1 MQVTIRAKMAKCA
14 VSAACALL
22 AAAFSGCG
30 TPPPVDSR
38 VTIAAD
44 VAGDVVVSDI
54 RCPRN
59 QSGFMTLQANVVNVR
74 SGDRG
79 VEWKVV
85 WLDADGVEI
94 DSLVSSWNKVM
105 LAPNEI
111 KGLKSTAP
119 RPDAADMRFYL
130 RRLR

>member
-1 MQVTIRAKMAKCA
+1 MKKLLAMATVA
-14 VSAACALL
+14 VA
-22 AAAFSGCG
+22 AAAFSGCS
-30 TPPPVDSR
+30 TLPPADTR
-38 VTIAAD
+38 VTVAAD

-59 QSGFMTLQANVVNVR
+59 QAGVLTFQANVVNVR
-74 SGDRG
+74 SGERG
-79 VEWKVV
+79 VEWKVA

-94 DSLVSSWNKVM
+94 DTLLSSWNKTM

-111 KGLKSTAP
+111 KGLRATAP
-119 RPDAADMRFYL
+119 RSDAADVRFYL

>member
-1 MQVTIRAKMAKCA
+1 MKTLMFV
-14 VSAACALL
+14 LL
-22 AAAFSGCG
+22 AATAAVLAGCG
-30 TPPPVDSR
+30 TPPPVDTR

-44 VAGDVVVSDI
+44 VAGDIVISDI

-59 QSGFMTLQANVVNVR
+59 QAGFLMFQANVVNVR

-85 WLDADGVEI
+85 WLDADGSEI

-111 KGLKSTAP
+111 KGLKATAP
-119 RPDAADMRFYL
+119 RADAADARFYV

>member
-1 MQVTIRAKMAKCA
+1 MKK
-14 VSAACALL
+14 LL
-22 AAAFSGCG
+22 AFAMAAAVAAFSGCS
-30 TPPPVDSR
+30 TLPPADTR
-38 VTIAAD
+38 VTVAAD
-44 VAGDVVVSDI
+44 VAGDVVISDI

-59 QSGFMTLQANVVNVR
+59 QAGFLTFQANVVNVR
-74 SGDRG
+74 SGERG
-79 VEWKVV
+79 VEWKVA

-94 DSLVSSWNKVM
+94 DTLLSSWNKVM

-111 KGLKSTAP
+111 KGLKATAP

>member
-1 MQVTIRAKMAKCA
+1 MNR
-14 VSAACALL
+14 LL
-22 AAAFSGCG
+22 AISAMAVAAVVLSGCSSM
-30 TPPPVDSR
+30 PPADTR

-44 VAGDVVVSDI
+44 VAGDVVISDI

-59 QSGFMTLQANVVNVR
+59 QAGFLTFQANVVNVR

-79 VEWKVV
+79 VEWKVT

-111 KGLKSTAP
+111 KGLKATAP
-119 RPDAADMRFYL
+119 RADAADARFYV

>member
-1 MQVTIRAKMAKCA
+1 MKR
-14 VSAACALL
+14 LL
-22 AAAFSGCG
+22 AIATMSVAAAALSGSS
-30 TPPPVDSR
+30 TLPPVDTR
-38 VTIAAD
+38 VTVAAD
-44 VAGDVVVSDI
+44 VAGDVVISDI

-59 QSGFMTLQANVVNVR
+59 QAGFLTFQANVVNLR
-74 SGDRG
+74 SGERG

-94 DSLVSSWNKVM
+94 ETLLSSWNKAM

-111 KGLKSTAP
+111 KSLRATAP
-119 RPDAADMRFYL
+119 RPDAVDMRFYI

>member
-1 MQVTIRAKMAKCA
+1 MKRLLAFAMAVA
-14 VSAACALL
+14 L
-22 AAAFSGCG
+22 AAAFSGCS
-30 TPPPVDSR
+30 TPPPADTR

-44 VAGDVVVSDI
+44 IAGDVVVSDI

-59 QSGFMTLQANVVNVR
+59 QAGFMTFQANVVNVR

-79 VEWKVV
+79 VEWKVA

-94 DSLVSSWNKVM
+94 DTLLSSWNKVM

-111 KGLKSTAP
+111 KGLKATASC
-119 RPDAADMRFYL
+119 PDAADMRFYV

>member
-1 MQVTIRAKMAKCA
+1 MKKLAF
-14 VSAACALL
+14 ALL
-22 AAAFSGCG
+22 AAYAAALTGCS
-30 TPPPVDSR
+30 TLPPEDTR

-59 QSGFMTLQANVVNVR
+59 QAGFLTFQANVVNVR

-79 VEWKVV
+79 VEWKVA

-94 DSLVSSWNKVM
+94 GTLLSSWNKAM

-111 KGLKSTAP
+111 KGLKATAP
-119 RPDAADMRFYL
+119 RPDAADARFYL

>member
-1 MQVTIRAKMAKCA
+1 MKTLMFV
-14 VSAACALL
+14 LL
-22 AAAFSGCG
+22 AATAAVLAGCG
-30 TPPPVDSR
+30 TPPPVDTR

-44 VAGDVVVSDI
+44 VAGDIVISDI

-59 QSGFMTLQANVVNVR
+59 QAGFLTFQANVVNVR

-111 KGLKSTAP
+111 KGLKATAP
-119 RPDAADMRFYL
+119 RADAADARFYV

>member
-1 MQVTIRAKMAKCA
+1 MKKLLAFAMAVA
-14 VSAACALL
+14 
-22 AAAFSGCG
+22 AAAFSGCS
-30 TPPPVDSR
+30 TLPPADTR

-44 VAGDVVVSDI
+44 VAGDVVISDI

-59 QSGFMTLQANVVNVR
+59 QAGFLTFQANVVNVR
-74 SGDRG
+74 SGERG
-79 VEWKVV
+79 VEWKVA

-94 DSLVSSWNKVM
+94 DTLLSSWNKVV

-111 KGLKSTAP
+111 RVLKATAP

>member
-1 MQVTIRAKMAKCA
+1 MKKLLIAALA
-14 VSAACALL
+14 VAGL
-22 AAAFSGCG
+22 FSGCS
-30 TPPPVDSR
+30 TLPPADTR

-44 VAGDVVVSDI
+44 VAGDIVISDI

-59 QSGFMTLQANVVNVR
+59 QAGFLTFQANVVNVR

-85 WLDADGVEI
+85 WLDANGIEI
-94 DSLVSSWNKVM
+94 DTLVSTWNKVM
-105 LAPNEI
+105 LAPNESR
-111 KGLKSTAP
+111 GLKSTAP
-119 RPDAADMRFYL
+119 SADAADGRFYI

>member
-1 MQVTIRAKMAKCA
+1 MKK
-14 VSAACALL
+14 LL
-22 AAAFSGCG
+22 AFAMAVAAAVFSGCS
-30 TPPPVDSR
+30 TLPPVDTR

-44 VAGDVVVSDI
+44 VAGDVVISDI

-59 QSGFMTLQANVVNVR
+59 QAGLLTFLAHAANVR

-79 VEWKVV
+79 VEWKVA

-94 DSLVSSWNKVM
+94 DTLLSSWNKVM
-105 LAPNEI
+105 LAPNEV
-111 KGLKSTAP
+111 KGLKATAP
-119 RPDAADMRFYL
+119 CPDAADMRFYL

>member
-1 MQVTIRAKMAKCA
+1 MGRIVFASLAFA
-14 VSAACALL
+14 VFALSG
-22 AAAFSGCG
+22 FS
-30 TPPPVDSR
+30 TVPPADTR

-44 VAGDVVVSDI
+44 IAGDIVVSDM
-54 RCPRN
+54 RCPKN
-59 QSGFMTLQANVVNVR
+59 GSGFLTLQANVVNVR

-85 WLDADGVEI
+85 WLDSDGMEI
-94 DSLVSSWNKVM
+94 DSIVSSWNKAM

-111 KGLKSTAP
+111 KGLKATAP
-119 RPDAADMRFYL
+119 RADAADARFYV

>member
-1 MQVTIRAKMAKCA
+1 MKKLLIAALA
-14 VSAACALL
+14 VAGL
-22 AAAFSGCG
+22 FSGCS
-30 TPPPVDSR
+30 TLPPADMR

-44 VAGDVVVSDI
+44 VAGDIVISDI

-59 QSGFMTLQANVVNVR
+59 QAGFLTFQANVVNVR

-85 WLDADGVEI
+85 WLDADGVEV

-111 KGLKSTAP
+111 KGLKATAP
-119 RPDAADMRFYL
+119 RADAADARFYV

>member
-1 MQVTIRAKMAKCA
+1 MKK
-14 VSAACALL
+14 LL
-22 AAAFSGCG
+22 AIAAMVASVAALSGCS
-30 TPPPVDSR
+30 TLPPVDTR
-38 VTIAAD
+38 VTVAAD
-44 VAGDVVVSDI
+44 VAGDVVISDI

-59 QSGFMTLQANVVNVR
+59 QAGFLTFQANVVNLR
-74 SGDRG
+74 SGERG

-94 DSLVSSWNKVM
+94 ETLLSSWNKAM

-111 KGLKSTAP
+111 KGLKATAP

>member
-1 MQVTIRAKMAKCA
+1 MKKLLI
-14 VSAACALL
+14 AAL
-22 AAAFSGCG
+22 AAAGGLFSGCS
-30 TPPPVDSR
+30 TLPPADAR

-44 VAGDVVVSDI
+44 IAGDVVISDI

-59 QSGFMTLQANVVNVR
+59 QAGFLTFQANVVNVR

-111 KGLKSTAP
+111 KGLKATAP
-119 RPDAADMRFYL
+119 RADAADGRFYL

>member
-1 MQVTIRAKMAKCA
+1 MKKLAFV
-14 VSAACALL
+14 L
-22 AAAFSGCG
+22 AAAAAAVFSGCG
-30 TPPPVDSR
+30 TPPPVDTR

-44 VAGDVVVSDI
+44 VAGDIVISDI

-59 QSGFMTLQANVVNVR
+59 QAGFMTFQANVVNVR

-85 WLDADGVEI
+85 WLDADGVEM

-111 KGLKSTAP
+111 KGLKATAP
-119 RPDAADMRFYL
+119 RADAADARFYV

>member
-1 MQVTIRAKMAKCA
+1 MKKLLI
-14 VSAACALL
+14 AAL
-22 AAAFSGCG
+22 AGAGLFSGCS
-30 TPPPVDSR
+30 TLPPADTR

-44 VAGDVVVSDI
+44 VAGDIVISDI

-59 QSGFMTLQANVVNVR
+59 QAGFLTFQANVVNVR
-74 SGDRG
+74 SGERG
-79 VEWKVV
+79 VEWKVA

-111 KGLKSTAP
+111 KGLKATAP
-119 RPDAADMRFYL
+119 RADAADARFYV

>member
-1 MQVTIRAKMAKCA
+1 MKTLMFV
-14 VSAACALL
+14 LL
-22 AAAFSGCG
+22 AATAAVLAGCG
-30 TPPPVDSR
+30 TPPPVDTR

-44 VAGDVVVSDI
+44 VAGDIVISDI

-59 QSGFMTLQANVVNVR
+59 QAGFLTFQANVVNVR

-85 WLDADGVEI
+85 WLDADGIEI

-111 KGLKSTAP
+111 KGLKATAP
-119 RPDAADMRFYL
+119 RADAADARFYV

>member
-1 MQVTIRAKMAKCA
+1 MKK
-14 VSAACALL
+14 LL
-22 AAAFSGCG
+22 IVVIAAAAAGLFSGCS
-30 TPPPVDSR
+30 TLPPADTR

-44 VAGDVVVSDI
+44 VAGDIVISDI

-59 QSGFMTLQANVVNVR
+59 QAGFLTFQANVVNVR

-94 DSLVSSWNKVM
+94 DTLLSSWNKVM

-111 KGLKSTAP
+111 KGLKATAP
-119 RPDAADMRFYL
+119 RPDAADARFYL